1 MESASE
7 EECRSH
13 PVGRA
18 RDTTNSWTIRK
29 WILRMFKDPGR
40 ALEIYIPSN
49 VLSYRSTVNQKK
61 KENNP
66 KNEKDPVHST
76 VYLCEILT
84 LVAHIMETAKP
95 ATDSDHLI
103 CAGRI
108 CISCWKGLSWIGCPF
123 TQPRPTYPYPCFLH
137 HISIWKVILKS
148 HMQTDQSCEQGKTP
162 TEHMRNRTKIIF
174 VCIVRICICWN
185 VSDRFL
191 VALLREK

>member
-1 MESASE
+1 
-7 EECRSH
+7 
-13 PVGRA
+13 
-18 RDTTNSWTIRK
+18 
-29 WILRMFKDPGR
+29 MFKDPGR

-108 CISCWKGLSWIGCPF
+108 CIS
-123 TQPRPTYPYPCFLH
+123 R
-137 HISIWKVILKS
+137 
-148 HMQTDQSCEQGKTP
+148 
-162 TEHMRNRTKIIF
+162 
-174 VCIVRICICWN
+174 
-185 VSDRFL
+185 
-191 VALLREK
+191 